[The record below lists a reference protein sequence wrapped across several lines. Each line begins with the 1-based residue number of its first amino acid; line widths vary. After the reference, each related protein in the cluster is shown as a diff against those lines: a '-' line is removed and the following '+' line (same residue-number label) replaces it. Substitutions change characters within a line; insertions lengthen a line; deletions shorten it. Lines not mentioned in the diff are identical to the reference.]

1 MKMTKLNPQKIFY
14 ESLQRVNKMKYI
26 WILLLTPL
34 LAQTTF
40 TEAEALEMIK
50 ARDAQWEGKIEKADS
65 LISSQKV
72 LINDYE
78 SLIEKLEE
86 SSNVDSLL
94 LEAKDSQI
102 KLLKVRD
109 EMNEKL
115 VRLVEPK
122 WYENQ
127 YLWLGIGFI
136 LGKI

>member
-65 LISSQKV
+65 LISSQKM
-72 LINDYE
+72 LISDYE
-78 SLIEKLEE
+78 SLIKKFEE

-94 LEAKDSQI
+94 IEAKDSQI
-102 KLLKVRD
+102 KLLKARD

-115 VRLVEPK
+115 VKLVEPK

-127 YLWLGIGFI
+127 YLWLFIGFI

>member
-1 MKMTKLNPQKIFY
+1 
-14 ESLQRVNKMKYI
+14 MKYI

-40 TEAEALEMIK
+40 TEAEALKMIK

-102 KLLKVRD
+102 KLLKARD

-115 VRLVEPK
+115 VKLVEPK

-127 YLWLGIGFI
+127 YLWLFIGFI

>member
-1 MKMTKLNPQKIFY
+1 M
-14 ESLQRVNKMKYI
+14 
-26 WILLLTPL
+26 
-34 LAQTTF
+34 
-40 TEAEALEMIK
+40 
-50 ARDAQWEGKIEKADS
+50 
-65 LISSQKV
+65 
-72 LINDYE
+72 INDYE

-102 KLLKVRD
+102 KLLKARD

-122 WYENQ
+122 WYESQ

>member
-1 MKMTKLNPQKIFY
+1 MKMTKLNLQKIFY

-50 ARDAQWEGKIEKADS
+50 ARDAQWEGKLAKADS
-65 LISSQKV
+65 LIESQKV
-72 LINDYE
+72 TIADSEKVISELEEYAKVDSVLSAAKSKQIELLKSREKVNE
-78 SLIEKLEE
+78 ELIETL
-86 SSNVDSLL
+86 
-94 LEAKDSQI
+94 Q
-102 KLLKVRD
+102 
-109 EMNEKL
+109 
-115 VRLVEPK
+115 PK

>member
-1 MKMTKLNPQKIFY
+1 M
-14 ESLQRVNKMKYI
+14 
-26 WILLLTPL
+26 

-102 KLLKVRD
+102 KLLKARD